1 MSDHPC
7 VSRRLRKEKGTF
19 VIIGFVKWK
28 EKTWAQAKNMP
39 AIPICNLNPQAMK
52 PAMKFG
58 TFKHGW
64 QVPEP

>member
-1 MSDHPC
+1 M
-7 VSRRLRKEKGTF
+7 EK
-19 VIIGFVKWK
+19 K
-28 EKTWAQAKNMP
+28 KTWAQAKNMP

>member
-1 MSDHPC
+1 ME
-7 VSRRLRKEKGTF
+7 R
-19 VIIGFVKWK
+19 
-28 EKTWAQAKNMP
+28 KNMGP
-39 AIPICNLNPQAMK
+39 SEKHARDTMCNLNPQAMK